1 MVTVRGRRVR
11 LGVDGHLVGHPP
23 SNGVGSTDSEGGSE
37 GGSAAAEQPN
47 RDRRRPRSDPQIQGP
62 SEMPNR
68 RRMTSMSL
76 LWNVVGCQGV
86 RASGQQCQRPGEGL
100 GAPVEDA
107 CCGRCGRCGRRRR
120 TGCNTMGPLRVCS
133 AYQRAGQRR
142 ENVRGI
148 RGIRGAGP
156 EGAEA
161 RVNGRGGSDK
171 SASVANAC
179 NSLCQRFCF
188 GLHSGLC
195 AGAGSLGGDNRVG
208 LSSNDLPVRFY
219 VMGIFVRGKTL
230 DGHSQHR
237 T

>member
-1 MVTVRGRRVR
+1 MGDGSTHRLATTLSLGLLSILGVGVWSSGGIVACRGSRGVLGVAHRGGGEGLVAIVVMVTVRGRRVR

-23 SNGVGSTDSEGGSE
+23 SSGVGSTDSE

-76 LWNVVGCQGV
+76 LWNVAGCQGV
-86 RASGQQCQRPGEGL
+86 RASGQQCQRPVEGL

-161 RVNGRGGSDK
+161 RVNGRGGI
-171 SASVANAC
+171 
-179 NSLCQRFCF
+179 R
-188 GLHSGLC
+188 
-195 AGAGSLGGDNRVG
+195 
-208 LSSNDLPVRFY
+208 
-219 VMGIFVRGKTL
+219 
-230 DGHSQHR
+230 
-237 T
+237 